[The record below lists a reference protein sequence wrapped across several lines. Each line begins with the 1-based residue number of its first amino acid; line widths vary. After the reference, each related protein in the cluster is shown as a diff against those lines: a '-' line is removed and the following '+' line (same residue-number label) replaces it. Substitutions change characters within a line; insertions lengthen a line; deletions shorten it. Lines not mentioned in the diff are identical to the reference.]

1 MDQRAHDVEEDLK
14 NILHTRMVLADKIQ
28 LLEQRV
34 ADIVHGTKA
43 AALGALDLARN
54 KAVDFIESAS
64 HNLNPS
70 LQAGRRPWIMVGS
83 AVAVGFLAGLLE
95 QRRRT
100 SGVYPYYPPEAA
112 GAPVMPSS
120 ERGQA
125 EIPSGVYPFY
135 SAQEGQP
142 SRRRSI
148 RFERPRRPMEDGR
161 PSLGRIADVWSP
173 LFALWGELA
182 DELTQE
188 RTRLQRAVL
197 HAGRSFIHDVARI
210 AGQSLLDQLD
220 PSRTRSK
227 REWQP
232 RHEK

>member
-43 AALGALDLARN
+43 AALGALDLAKS

-142 SRRRSI
+142 SRRRSV
-148 RFERPRRPMEDGR
+148 RFERPRT
-161 PSLGRIADVWSP
+161 DVWSP

-197 HAGRSFIHDVARI
+197 HAGRSFIHDVACI

>member
-28 LLEQRV
+28 LLEERV

-43 AALGALDLARN
+43 AALGVLDLARN

-64 HNLNPS
+64 HNMNPS
-70 LQAGRRPWIMVGS
+70 LQAARRPWIMVGS

-95 QRRRT
+95 QRRRP

-112 GAPVMPSS
+112 GAPVMPSP

-135 SAQEGQP
+135 SAQGGPP
-142 SRRRSI
+142 SRRRSV

-161 PSLGRIADVWSP
+161 RSIGWIA
-173 LFALWGELA
+173 ALWGELA

-197 HAGRSFIHDVARI
+197 YAGRSFIHDVVRI

-220 PSRTRSK
+220 TSRMSK
-227 REWQP
+227 RAWQP
-232 RHEK
+232 RHDK

>member
-28 LLEQRV
+28 LLEKRV
-34 ADIVHGTKA
+34 ADIVHGTKVA
-43 AALGALDLARN
+43 ARDALDLARN
-54 KAVDFIESAS
+54 NAVSFIESAS

-112 GAPVMPSS
+112 AAPVMPSP

-142 SRRRSI
+142 SPRRYGRS
-148 RFERPRRPMEDGR
+148 ELRRPMEDGR
-161 PSLGRIADVWSP
+161 RSTGRSP
-173 LFALWGELA
+173 LFDVWDELV

-188 RTRLQRAVL
+188 RRRLQRAVL

-220 PSRTRSK
+220 PSRRTMSR

-232 RHEK
+232 RHDK

>member
-1 MDQRAHDVEEDLK
+1 
-14 NILHTRMVLADKIQ
+14 
-28 LLEQRV
+28 
-34 ADIVHGTKA
+34 
-43 AALGALDLARN
+43 
-54 KAVDFIESAS
+54 
-64 HNLNPS
+64 
-70 LQAGRRPWIMVGS
+70 MVGS

-112 GAPVMPSS
+112 GAPVMPSP

-142 SRRRSI
+142 SRRRSG
-148 RFERPRRPMEDGR
+148 RFERPRRPAEDGR
-161 PSLGRIADVWSP
+161 RSIGRIADVWSP
-173 LFALWGELA
+173 LWGELA

-220 PSRTRSK
+220 PSRTMSK

>member
-112 GAPVMPSS
+112 GASVMPSS

-125 EIPSGVYPFY
+125 GIPSGVYPFY
-135 SAQEGQP
+135 STQEGQP
-142 SRRRSI
+142 SRRRSV
-148 RFERPRRPMEDGR
+148 RFEQPRRPMEDGR
-161 PSLGRIADVWSP
+161 RSLGRWSP
-173 LFALWGELA
+173 LFAFLWGELA

-220 PSRTRSK
+220 PSRTMSK

-232 RHEK
+232 RHDK

>member
-1 MDQRAHDVEEDLK
+1 
-14 NILHTRMVLADKIQ
+14 
-28 LLEQRV
+28 
-34 ADIVHGTKA
+34 
-43 AALGALDLARN
+43 
-54 KAVDFIESAS
+54 
-64 HNLNPS
+64 
-70 LQAGRRPWIMVGS
+70 MVGS

-112 GAPVMPSS
+112 GAPVMLSP

-142 SRRRSI
+142 SRRRSG
-148 RFERPRRPMEDGR
+148 RFERPRRPAEDGR
-161 PSLGRIADVWSP
+161 RSIGRIADVWSP
-173 LFALWGELA
+173 LWGELA

-220 PSRTRSK
+220 PSRTMSK

-232 RHEK
+232 RHDK

>member
-28 LLEQRV
+28 LLETRV

-43 AALGALDLARN
+43 AALDALDLARN
-54 KAVDFIESAS
+54 KAVDVIESAS
-64 HNLNPS
+64 QNLNPS
-70 LQAGRRPWIMVGS
+70 LQAGRRPWIMVAS
-83 AVAVGFLAGLLE
+83 AVAVGFLAGLFE

-112 GAPVMPSS
+112 GAPVMPSP

-125 EIPSGVYPFY
+125 EIPSGVYPYY

-142 SRRRSI
+142 SRRRHGRS
-148 RFERPRRPMEDGR
+148 EPRRPVEDGR
-161 PSLGRIADVWSP
+161 RSRGRIAEVWNP
-173 LFALWGELA
+173 LFVLWGELA

-188 RTRLQRAVL
+188 RMRLQRAVL

-220 PSRTRSK
+220 PSRTTSK

-232 RHEK
+232 RHDK

>member
-1 MDQRAHDVEEDLK
+1 MDQRTHDVEEDLK
-14 NILHTRMVLADKIQ
+14 KILHTRMALADKIQ
-28 LLEQRV
+28 LLEERV

-43 AALGALDLARN
+43 AALGVLDLARN

-64 HNLNPS
+64 HNMNPS
-70 LQAGRRPWIMVGS
+70 LQAARRPWIMVGS

-95 QRRRT
+95 QRRRP

-112 GAPVMPSS
+112 GAPVMPSP

-135 SAQEGQP
+135 STQGGPP
-142 SRRRSI
+142 SRLRSV

-161 PSLGRIADVWSP
+161 RSIGWIADVWSP

-197 HAGRSFIHDVARI
+197 YAGRSFIHDVARI

-220 PSRTRSK
+220 TSRTSK
-227 REWQP
+227 RAWQP
-232 RHEK
+232 RHDK